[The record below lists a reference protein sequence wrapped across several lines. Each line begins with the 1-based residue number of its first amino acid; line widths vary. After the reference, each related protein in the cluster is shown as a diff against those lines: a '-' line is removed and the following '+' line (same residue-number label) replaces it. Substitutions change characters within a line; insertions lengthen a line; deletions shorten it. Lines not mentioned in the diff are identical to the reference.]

1 MMIFKFCVGAGWFS
15 LPAAFQYSG
24 VLISEARIYSKRD
37 WLICGHVA
45 LDKRNVSVDK

>member
-24 VLISEARIYSKRD
+24 VLVSEARIYSKRD
-37 WLICGHVA
+37 WLICLWSRGF
-45 LDKRNVSVDK
+45 R